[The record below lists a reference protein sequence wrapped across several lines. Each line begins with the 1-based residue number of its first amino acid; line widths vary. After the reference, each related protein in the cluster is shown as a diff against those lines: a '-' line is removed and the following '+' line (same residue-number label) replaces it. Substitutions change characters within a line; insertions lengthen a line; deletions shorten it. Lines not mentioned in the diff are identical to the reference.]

1 MLSKLD
7 NNFSFFEASFKAL
20 SQRQEILSSNIA
32 NESTPNFKAQD
43 FDFKDAIADALL
55 SSERFKTSGVTSD
68 NSASSLSYIYSR
80 KNLAGVDGNSVNIDQ
95 ERRELAENALKYES
109 VVTLAQIDIKNL
121 LNVLQG

>member
-32 NESTPNFKAQD
+32 NESTPNYKAQD
-43 FDFKDAIADALL
+43 FDFKRAISDAVSVAEMA
-55 SSERFKTSGVTSD
+55 KQSGAI
-68 NSASSLSYIYSR
+68 NGLPHIPSYIVSR
-80 KNLAGVDGNSVNIDQ
+80 NNTAGLDGNNVKIDE
-95 ERRELAENALKYES
+95 ERRELAENAVRYETA
-109 VVTLAQIDIKNL
+109 VTLAQIDIKNL

>member
-43 FDFKDAIADALL
+43 FDFKHAIADALL
-55 SSERFKTSGVTSD
+55 TSERFKNPGVISE
-68 NSASSLSYIYSR
+68 NSASSLSYVYAR
-80 KNLAGVDGNSVNIDQ
+80 KNVAGVDGNSVNIDQ

>member
-32 NESTPNFKAQD
+32 NESTPGFKAQD
-43 FDFKDAIADALL
+43 FDFKRAISDAV
-55 SSERFKTSGVTSD
+55 SMSEMAKQSGVINGLPSFP
-68 NSASSLSYIYSR
+68 SYVFSR
-80 KNLAGVDGNSVNIDQ
+80 KNVAGVDGNSVKIDE
-95 ERRELAENALKYES
+95 ERQALAENALKYEAT
-109 VVTLAQIDIKNL
+109 VTLAQIDIKNL